1 MGPEL
6 QIVVLD
12 MSLEEQ
18 MGRMRKRHMGNEAA
32 VEFAKVN
39 EAEGHSQ
46 IKRVYLRAVYD
57 ASEPAEEKE
66 ANTIDLNVQTFV

>member
-1 MGPEL
+1 MNWKRAFFAKCLKTQHFRGWMGPEL

-18 MGRMRKRHMGNEAA
+18 MDRMRKRHLGNEAA

-39 EAEGHSQ
+39 C
-46 IKRVYLRAVYD
+46 
-57 ASEPAEEKE
+57 
-66 ANTIDLNVQTFV
+66 DLLE

>member
-18 MGRMRKRHMGNEAA
+18 MDRMRKRHLGNEAA
-32 VEFAKVN
+32 ADFAKVN
-39 EAEGHSQ
+39 CE
-46 IKRVYLRAVYD
+46 RRRRW
-57 ASEPAEEKE
+57 
-66 ANTIDLNVQTFV
+66 